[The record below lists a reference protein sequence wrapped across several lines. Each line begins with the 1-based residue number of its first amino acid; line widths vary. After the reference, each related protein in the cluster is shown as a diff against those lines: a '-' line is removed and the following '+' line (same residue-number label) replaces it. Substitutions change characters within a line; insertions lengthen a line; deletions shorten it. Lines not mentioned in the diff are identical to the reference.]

1 MTRFLGTEAQLA
13 EAQRIARIGSWEW
26 DRANDRITCSAE
38 MCRLLGVEASQPTI
52 AGDVFWSRVQPG
64 DVDRLRR
71 VVDHAER
78 THAAEVVNHGIA
90 AAPGVVRFVQT
101 RLQPY
106 GEPMERI
113 LVGTMQDLTEQREL
127 EQQLRQ
133 AQKMEALGRLAG
145 GVAHDFNNLL
155 AGITCNAE
163 LLLDGTAAALG
174 GEQYD
179 EVIEIKRAAERAALL
194 TRQLLAFSRK
204 QGFRPE
210 VLDLNIVVRELER
223 MLRRLLSASV
233 ELTCVLDARPCFVE
247 ADRGQLEQALVNL
260 VVNAR
265 DAMPDGG
272 IVSIETRHA
281 NDAELLLVVRDTG
294 LGMDSATRERLFEP
308 FFTTKSAGNGT
319 GLGLA
324 TVYGIVRQ
332 ANGSI
337 QVRSEPGEGAEFRIS
352 LPRTMRPATT
362 PRVRERRP
370 TSTIA
375 AAGTI
380 LLVEDE
386 SVVLESVRRT
396 LERRGH
402 RVIAARTSAE
412 ALRAFDLHAAEVTL
426 VLSDAVLPGMSGPEL
441 LAHIH
446 VRRPNIPLVLMSGY
460 TKDTMDTDRL
470 REIGCWFVEKPF
482 SHERLLGVLADA
494 TAICVPRAG

>member
-26 DRANDRITCSAE
+26 DRANDRITCSHE
-38 MCRLLGVEASQPTI
+38 MCRLLGLDSSIATI
-52 AGDVFWSRVQPG
+52 DGDAFWSRVQAT
-64 DVDRLRR
+64 DAERLRR
-71 VVDHAER
+71 AVEHAER
-78 THAAEVVNHGIA
+78 AHVPDIVSHGVV
-90 AAPGVVRFVQT
+90 AAPGVTRWVQT
-101 RLQPY
+101 RIQPY
-106 GEPMERI
+106 GEATERI

-127 EQQLRQ
+127 EQQLRH

-163 LLLDGTAAALG
+163 LLLDGATLD

-223 MLRRLLSASV
+223 MLRRLLNAKV
-233 ELTCVLDARPCFVE
+233 ELTCVLDARACFVE

-272 IVSIETRHA
+272 IVSIETRQVG
-281 NDAELLLVVRDTG
+281 DADVLLVVRDTG
-294 LGMDSATRERLFEP
+294 LGMDAATRERLFEP
-308 FFTTKSAGNGT
+308 FFTTKSSGNGT

-337 QVRSEPGEGAEFRIS
+337 HVRSEPGEGAEFRIT
-352 LPRTMRPATT
+352 LPRSSRPQTVSR
-362 PRVRERRP
+362 PRERR
-370 TSTIA
+370 A
-375 AAGTI
+375 AASTPASTI

-386 SVVLESVRRT
+386 AVVLESVRRT

-402 RVIAARTSAE
+402 RVLVARTSAE
-412 ALRAFDLHAAEVTL
+412 ALRTFDTHPGDVSL
-426 VLSDAVLPGMSGPEL
+426 VLSDAVMPGISGPEL
-441 LAHIH
+441 LGQIH
-446 VRRPNIPLVLMSGY
+446 ARRPNIPLVLMSGY

-470 REIGCWFVEKPF
+470 REIGCWFIEKPF
-482 SHERLLGVLADA
+482 THERLLGVIADA
-494 TAICVPRAG
+494 LAIYAPQAVAS